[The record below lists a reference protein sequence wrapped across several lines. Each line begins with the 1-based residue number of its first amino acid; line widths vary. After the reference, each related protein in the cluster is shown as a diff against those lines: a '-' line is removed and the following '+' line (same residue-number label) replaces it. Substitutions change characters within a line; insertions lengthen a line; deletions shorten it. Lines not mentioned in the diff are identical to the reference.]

1 MVQYD
6 VYITLMLNR
15 YIMKFVLFI
24 SILLAS
30 CMVVGGAQ
38 SSDIGANRNIR
49 SISDGFEGQKGCTCC
64 ENNPRNYCCHSY
76 CGGKK

>member
-6 VYITLMLNR
+6 VYITFIFNR

-30 CMVVGGAQ
+30 CMVVWDAQ
-38 SSDIGANRNIR
+38 FSDTGANRNIR
-49 SISDGFEGQKGCTCC
+49 SIS
-64 ENNPRNYCCHSY
+64 
-76 CGGKK
+76 GGLVG